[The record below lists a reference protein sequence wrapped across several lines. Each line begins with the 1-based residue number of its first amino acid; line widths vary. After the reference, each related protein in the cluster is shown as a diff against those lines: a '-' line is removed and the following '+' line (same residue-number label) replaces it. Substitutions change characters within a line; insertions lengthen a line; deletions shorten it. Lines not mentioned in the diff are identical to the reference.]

1 MKKRKTVIIT
11 LIILVVAV
19 ALYFILSGE
28 KKQIIKLES
37 AAATKGD
44 IFNTVTATGTVA
56 PIDKVDV
63 GTQVSGVIKNI
74 YVDFNS
80 VVKTGQLLAEL
91 DRSTLN
97 AILVQSQASLA
108 SAQNE
113 LTYQEQNF
121 NRSKKLYET
130 QMVSETDF
138 ELAQYNYNNAKTN
151 VERLKSSLEQ
161 AKVNLSYASIYSPI
175 DGVIL
180 ARNVDAGQTVAASF
194 STPTLFSIAKD
205 LTKMKVQA
213 NVDEADIGQVKLDQK
228 VTFTVDAYP
237 DDNFEG
243 KVTQIRLNPTV
254 SANVVTYQVIIE
266 APNPDLKLMPGL
278 TASVSIITK
287 NAENVVLI
295 PAKALRFTP
304 DADVSSKYIVKV
316 FQRDSTMRRKYNG
329 AGMNQGNSQRM
340 GQGSS
345 QNMRS
350 GNAGVN
356 FSQNGD
362 KTTSF
367 KSKKKNFGSVW
378 IMSGDTLIQKMVR
391 TGLENGTMVEIQRGL
406 KEGDS
411 MIVASTKVQKN
422 AKAVEARSPF
432 MPQMPRGGSRR

>member
-1 MKKRKTVIIT
+1 MKKRKIVIIT
-11 LIILVVAV
+11 SIIGIIAIVMF
-19 ALYFILSGE
+19 FILRGE
-28 KKQIIKLES
+28 TKQIIKIEK
-37 AAATKGD
+37 AAAVKGN

-63 GTQVSGVIKNI
+63 GTQVSGVIKKI

-97 AILVQSQASLA
+97 AILVQQQASLA

-121 NRSKKLYET
+121 NRSKKLFES
-130 QMVSETDF
+130 QMVSEVDY
-138 ELAQYNYNNAKTN
+138 ELAQYNYNNAKAN
-151 VERLKSSLEQ
+151 VDRLKSSLEQ
-161 AKVNLSYASIYSPI
+161 AKVNLSYASICSPI

-287 NAENVVLI
+287 NAENVVLV

-304 DADVSSKYIVKV
+304 DADVSSKYIVKA
-316 FQRDSTMRRKYNG
+316 FQRDSTMRRRNMG
-329 AGMNQGNSQRM
+329 SSMNPVNAQSMTQGNSQT
-340 GQGSS
+340 
-345 QNMRS
+345 MRS
-350 GNAGVN
+350 GTGEGGY
-356 FSQNGD
+356 SQGGS
-362 KTTSF
+362 KT
-367 KSKKKNFGSVW
+367 KPKKKNFGSVW

-411 MIVASTKVQKN
+411 LIVASTKVLKN
-422 AKAVEARSPF
+422 AKAAEARSPF
-432 MPQMPRGGSRR
+432 MPQMPKRSGGR